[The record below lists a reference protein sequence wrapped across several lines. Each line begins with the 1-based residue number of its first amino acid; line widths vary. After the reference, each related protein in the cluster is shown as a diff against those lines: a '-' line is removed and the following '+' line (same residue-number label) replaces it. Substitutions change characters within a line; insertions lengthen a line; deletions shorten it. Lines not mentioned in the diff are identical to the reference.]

1 MMMFSDQQHKW
12 QRVRY
17 NWPTTCDIL
26 RESASFVQPVKP
38 AFNESRGQHRFDFK
52 TTIGVKQRIRH
63 RYWFFALV
71 ACNVTL
77 MPRMEY
83 HLHTVNI
90 NQGFQAEFG
99 MDEDGSIAL
108 DIFTWLGFCGMFATL
123 VGFAMKRFGHGALR
137 TRPLLQSLLVAVV
150 LSSVGGFFMLVDS
163 LTFARDGVGV
173 REAAVLGATCECLAK
188 VQLALLQ
195 LFVSRGRDFLQS
207 PREFT
212 RRTVVQISV
221 LIFIALAVGSEI
233 YEQYYAHLDWSTT
246 VYFYSSKPGAVVLLL
261 NILLF
266 IDVVRST
273 RQLFQKG
280 DMTPQ
285 LRQFYLR
292 TAICA
297 GMYFLALPILVG
309 VALNLNPWLRRKWVE
324 RIEILSRFFV
334 CGLLAYCLW
343 PSRLDHIIDARL
355 SAAAGEGKPDNL
367 ASLNEEE
374 MGVSLQ
380 PVRETAHENHDNE
393 ASVMV
398 EQS

>member
-1 MMMFSDQQHKW
+1 
-12 QRVRY
+12 
-17 NWPTTCDIL
+17 
-26 RESASFVQPVKP
+26 
-38 AFNESRGQHRFDFK
+38 
-52 TTIGVKQRIRH
+52 
-63 RYWFFALV
+63 
-71 ACNVTL
+71 
-77 MPRMEY
+77 
-83 HLHTVNI
+83 
-90 NQGFQAEFG
+90 

-108 DIFTWLGFCGMFATL
+108 DLFTWLGFLCMFVVVL
-123 VGFAMKRFGHGALR
+123 GFAIKRFGHGALR
-137 TRPLLQSLLVAVV
+137 MRPLLQSLLVAVA
-150 LSSVGGFFMLVDS
+150 LSSVGGLFMLIDS
-163 LTFARDGVGV
+163 LTFARDGVGM
-173 REAAVLGATCECLAK
+173 REAAVIGATCECLAK
-188 VQLALLQ
+188 VQLGLLQ

-221 LIFIALAVGSEI
+221 LIFILVAVVSEI

-280 DMTPQ
+280 DLTPQ

-297 GMYFLALPILVG
+297 GLYFLALPVLVG
-309 VALNLNPWLRRKWVE
+309 VAFNLNAWLRRKWVE
-324 RIEILSRFFV
+324 RIEILSRFVV

-355 SAAAGEGKPDNL
+355 SAGAGEGKPSNL

-380 PVRETAHENHDNE
+380 PVRETARESHDNE

-398 EQS
+398 EQP